1 MNRSMTDNKSYQS
14 HPTTG
19 YYRLITRLTSLQVFV
34 LNSPTEE
41 KYFDILSSI
50 AWEDMYVVTGQSA
63 ASKKW
68 MENNR
73 GEIK

>member
-1 MNRSMTDNKSYQS
+1 MNISMTDNKSYQS

-50 AWEDMYVVTGQSA
+50 ACEDM
-63 ASKKW
+63 
-68 MENNR
+68 
-73 GEIK
+73 

>member
-19 YYRLITRLTSLQVFV
+19 SYRLITRLTSLHVLV

-50 AWEDMYVVTGQSA
+50 ACEDM
-63 ASKKW
+63 
-68 MENNR
+68 
-73 GEIK
+73 